1 MRKTKKKRSLWGFA
15 GVFLFAAAFLIDL
28 RLQQL
33 TLEFSEPQIN
43 RIALETASKAV
54 SKALSENGGS
64 FVTYGELSGEVSILQ
79 TDMEAVN
86 RFMSAVSEEM
96 CASLAS
102 LEDRTVELPIGT
114 LLKSAWLSGRGPN
127 LSCRIVPYGQVNL
140 YTASHFESCGINQT
154 RHRILLNVRLELSAL
169 TALQSSAVVFENDY
183 ILSETI
189 LTGKVPES
197 YTYLLMEERELLS
210 EKTDGQNLW

>member
-1 MRKTKKKRSLWGFA
+1 MGRKSKRRHLLW
-15 GVFLFAAAFLIDL
+15 VFPGAFLLAALFMLDL
-28 RLQQL
+28 RLQKL
-33 TLEFSEPQIN
+33 TLEFSKPQIN

-54 SKALSENGGS
+54 NHALSQSGSS
-64 FVTYGELSGEVSILQ
+64 FVTYGELSGDVSILQ

-102 LEDRTVELPIGT
+102 LENRTVELPVGT
-114 LLKSAWLSGRGPN
+114 LTKTAWLSGKGPR

-169 TALQSSAVVFENDY
+169 TALRSSAVVFENEY
-183 ILSETI
+183 ILAETI

-210 EKTDGQNLW
+210 QKANE